1 MLFRSEGVTLLTNPS
16 RTNPYTGDAGAVGA
30 SPNPY
35 ITAAA
40 PGNSYVTPTPGNP
53 YVTPTP
59 NPGAATPTTSSNPT
73 AGEPLVV
80 VIPHLHIQSE

>member
-1 MLFRSEGVTLLTNPS
+1 MLSRSEGVTLLTNPS

-35 ITAAA
+35 TTAAA
-40 PGNSYVTPTPGNP
+40 PGNP

-73 AGEPLVV
+73 SGEPLVV